1 MGAFEPVPFD
11 VGAAR
16 RAAEAC
22 RSAATRVLAVAGDRR
37 QLATTAQREWLGP
50 HRDAFDWEIT
60 ELTLRHERVADAL
73 RTFAAAVDVAI
84 ERAASENRRREEA
97 AAADVASGTP

>member
-1 MGAFEPVPFD
+1 VPFD

-16 RAAEAC
+16 QAAEAC
-22 RSAATRVLAVAGDRR
+22 RSAAVRVLAVAGDRR
-37 QLATTAQREWLGP
+37 RLATPAQRDWRGP

-73 RTFAAAVDVAI
+73 RTFAAAVDAAI
-84 ERAASENRRREEA
+84 DRAAAENRRREEA
-97 AAADVASGTP
+97 AAATAANAGAGP